1 MGFSSAYNLKHP
13 VTRLLASHHRAGIH
27 RINRAEQHKMSR
39 NTSASNPEEKPPP
52 YSVIAPRLDRP
63 GRHGLQSDSYPS
75 RRYRTLLPSFEKPPP
90 YSRESKGSKRLL
102 TRYEKLSP
110 HAPYTHRFIRRLP
123 ADTAT
128 ASGVRNFLRF
138 LFDAKRKI
146 SEDDAWE
153 IAALW
158 TASKG
163 YELRTYSKLERV
175 IWDDLDSCLENDQMR
190 SQRYAANSRI
200 VIIGSW
206 HPADIICS
214 LHMAGIYTRQSSKA
228 TGLTAA
234 SIVML
239 TALIILL
246 LYLTSRIGARTAV
259 ICQVCLA
266 VALVVIIATWCY
278 QANNVGE
285 RGKE

>member
-1 MGFSSAYNLKHP
+1 MDLPSCLFSRQKGVSSAYNLKHP
-13 VTRLLASHHRAGIH
+13 ATRLLASHHRAVIH
-27 RINRAEQHKMSR
+27 QINHAEQVKMSR
-39 NTSASNPEEKPPP
+39 DTSASNPEKQRPP

-63 GRHGLQSDSYPS
+63 GRHGVLSDSCPS
-75 RRYRTLLPSFEKPPP
+75 RRDRTLLPPFEQPPP

-102 TRYEKLSP
+102 PRYQKLSP
-110 HAPYTHRFIRRLP
+110 HAPYSHRFILRLP
-123 ADTAT
+123 ADP
-128 ASGVRNFLRF
+128 
-138 LFDAKRKI
+138 
-146 SEDDAWE
+146 
-153 IAALW
+153 
-158 TASKG
+158 
-163 YELRTYSKLERV
+163 
-175 IWDDLDSCLENDQMR
+175 
-190 SQRYAANSRI
+190 ANSRI

-214 LHMAGIYTRQSSKA
+214 LHTADIYTRPSSKA

-266 VALVVIIATWCY
+266 VALVLIIDTWCY